1 MLNDFI
7 IVESAISAFNNAA
20 LWTPAFLWWTILA
33 LPLFVVIYWCADT
46 VMTRIG
52 WTRENILNRATP
64 WVAGLTCAWVAMFGG
79 NYTVLRDS
87 LSVLPMMTAT
97 ILFLTSLFVSSHLR
111 GRALPRMNWWWVLAA
126 MVIIAV
132 GLSDTHAWWGPILQ
146 IGALILGVL
155 LGRVAHGAMRP
166 FGGLVLIMMMV
177 AIAILMQPEFFRFG
191 QLGNLTAVHLL
202 AILALGCA
210 CMMTIAVQ
218 NINPRNKIRHGV
230 YIKLKWLM
238 RVVCALGIALFI
250 LTEAVPVFIGTM
262 VAVFLSF
269 ALSVWHANKVN
280 AVLGDKMFAIAL
292 MTFGAITVMPVIT
305 AIGILYWTN
314 TDNVKIWAE
323 TKLLL

>member
-1 MLNDFI
+1 M
-7 IVESAISAFNNAA
+7 E
-20 LWTPAFLWWTILA
+20 
-33 LPLFVVIYWCADT
+33 
-46 VMTRIG
+46 IG
-52 WTRENILNRATP
+52 E
-64 WVAGLTCAWVAMFGG
+64 
-79 NYTVLRDS
+79 
-87 LSVLPMMTAT
+87 
-97 ILFLTSLFVSSHLR
+97 
-111 GRALPRMNWWWVLAA
+111 
-126 MVIIAV
+126 
-132 GLSDTHAWWGPILQ
+132 
-146 IGALILGVL
+146 LILGVM
-155 LGRVAHGAMRP
+155 LGHLAHGAMRP

-202 AILALGCA
+202 AMLVLGGA

-218 NINPRNKIRHGV
+218 NIKPRNKIRHSV
-230 YIKLKWLM
+230 YAKLKWLM

-305 AIGILYWTN
+305 AIGILYWANADT
-314 TDNVKIWAE
+314 VKIWAE
-323 TKLLL
+323 TKSLL